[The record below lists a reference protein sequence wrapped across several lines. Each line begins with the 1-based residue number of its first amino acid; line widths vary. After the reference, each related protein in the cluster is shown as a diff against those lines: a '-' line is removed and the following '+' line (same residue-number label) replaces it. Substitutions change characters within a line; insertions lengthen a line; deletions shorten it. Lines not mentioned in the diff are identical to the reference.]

1 MGIPPFSC
9 CLSGNFDFGFRA
21 ARQHTSDRL
30 GTQCPAKFSG
40 DLGDLIISRPI
51 EIPYDREAFIAALRS
66 RRKGNLMIGISRR
79 KIGAVTALPL
89 IFALL
94 SVSVARADEIS
105 VVTSGGFTAAYLEL
119 VPEYESTTRNKLVT
133 EFGPSMGTTHNAI
146 PIRLGRGESID
157 VVIMAGP
164 ALDDLIKQGK
174 VRPGSRVDLVN
185 SYIGMA
191 VKSGAPKPDISSVD
205 ALKRTLLAAKSI
217 AYSDSASG
225 VYLSTEL
232 FPKLGIAD
240 QIMRKSRKIEAD
252 PVGGVVATGE
262 FEIGFQQIS
271 ELRPVKGIDIV
282 GPLPPGAQRITVFA
296 AGIPTTAMHPEAAKA
311 LIEWLASPAAYAAI
325 KKSGLEPANSR

>member
-1 MGIPPFSC
+1 M
-9 CLSGNFDFGFRA
+9 
-21 ARQHTSDRL
+21 
-30 GTQCPAKFSG
+30 KK
-40 DLGDLIISRPI
+40 ISRATWVTSL
-51 EIPYDREAFIAALRS
+51 IPLLFYALVAAP
-66 RRKGNLMIGISRR
+66 
-79 KIGAVTALPL
+79 A
-89 IFALL
+89 
-94 SVSVARADEIS
+94 ARADQLK

-119 VPEYESTTRNKLVT
+119 APDYESATHNKLDT

-146 PIRLGRGESID
+146 PIRLDRGEAID

-174 VRPGSRVDLVN
+174 VRAGSRVDLVE

-191 VKSGAPKPDISSVD
+191 VKAGAPKPDISTVD

-232 FPKLGIAD
+232 FPKLGILD
-240 QIMRKSRKIEAD
+240 QIKGKSRKIEAD
-252 PVGGVVATGE
+252 PVGGFVATGE

-282 GPLPPGAQRITVFA
+282 GPLPPGAQRVTVFA
-296 AGIPTTAMHPEAAKA
+296 AGIPATATHPEAAKA
-311 LIEWLASPAAYAAI
+311 LIQWLASPAAYAAI
-325 KKSGLEPANSR
+325 KKSGLEPANTK

>member
-1 MGIPPFSC
+1 M
-9 CLSGNFDFGFRA
+9 
-21 ARQHTSDRL
+21 
-30 GTQCPAKFSG
+30 K
-40 DLGDLIISRPI
+40 
-51 EIPYDREAFIAALRS
+51 E
-66 RRKGNLMIGISRR
+66 ISRR
-79 KIGAVTALPL
+79 KSTALLVLPL
-89 IFALL
+89 ILAFLAA
-94 SVSVARADEIS
+94 SAARADEIK

-119 VPEYESTTRNKLVT
+119 VPEYESATHNKLNT

-146 PIRLGRGESID
+146 PVRLERGEAID

-174 VRPGSRVDLVN
+174 VRTDSRVDLVD

-191 VKSGAPKPDISSVD
+191 VKAGAPKPDISTVD

-232 FPKLGIAD
+232 FPKLGILD
-240 QIMRKSRKIEAD
+240 QIKGKSRKIEAD

-282 GPLPPGAQRITVFA
+282 GPLPPGAQRVTVFA
-296 AGIPTTAMHPEAAKA
+296 AGIPATATHPEAAKA
-311 LIEWLASPAAYAAI
+311 LIQWLASPAAYAAI
-325 KKSGLEPANSR
+325 KKSGLEPAKK

>member
-1 MGIPPFSC
+1 MKTI
-9 CLSGNFDFGFRA
+9 FR
-21 ARQHTSDRL
+21 RRV
-30 GTQCPAKFSG
+30 G
-40 DLGDLIISRPI
+40 
-51 EIPYDREAFIAALRS
+51 AFAALS
-66 RRKGNLMIGISRR
+66 
-79 KIGAVTALPL
+79 L
-89 IFALL
+89 ICVLL
-94 SVSVARADEIS
+94 SVATVRADEIK

-119 VPEYESTTRNKLVT
+119 VPEYESSTHIKIAT

-146 PIRLGRGESID
+146 PIRLERGESID
-157 VVIMAGP
+157 VVIMAGS

-174 VRPGSRVDLVN
+174 VRPSSRVDLVK

-191 VKSGAPKPDISSVD
+191 VKTGAPRPDISTVD
-205 ALKRTLLAAKSI
+205 ALKHTLLAAKSI

-232 FPKLGIAD
+232 FLKLGVFE
-240 QIMRKSRKIEAD
+240 QIKNKSRKIEAD

-282 GPLPPGAQRITVFA
+282 GPLPPGAQRVTVFG
-296 AGIPTTAMHPEAAKA
+296 AGIPTAAMHPEAAKA

-325 KKSGLEPANSR
+325 KKSGLEPANSK

>member
-1 MGIPPFSC
+1 MK
-9 CLSGNFDFGFRA
+9 
-21 ARQHTSDRL
+21 T
-30 GTQCPAKFSG
+30 
-40 DLGDLIISRPI
+40 ISRGKLG
-51 EIPYDREAFIAALRS
+51 AFA
-66 RRKGNLMIGISRR
+66 
-79 KIGAVTALPL
+79 ALPL
-89 IFALL
+89 VWALL
-94 SVSVARADEIS
+94 TVAAVRADEIK

-119 VPEYESTTRNKLVT
+119 VPEYEKLAHTKLAT

-146 PIRLGRGESID
+146 PIRLERGEAID
-157 VVIMAGP
+157 VVIMADS
-164 ALDDLIKQGK
+164 ALDYLIKQGK
-174 VRPGSRVDLVN
+174 VRAGSRVDLVK

-191 VKSGAPKPDISSVD
+191 VKAGAPRPDIGTVD
-205 ALKRTLLAAKSI
+205 ALKRTLLAAKSV

-240 QIMRKSRKIEAD
+240 QIKSKSRKIEAD

-282 GPLPPGAQRITVFA
+282 GPLPPGAQRVTVFA
-296 AGIPTTAMHPEAAKA
+296 AGIPATATHPEAAKA

-325 KKSGLEPANSR
+325 KKSGLEPANSK